1 MKVLDSVVVVTGG
14 AGGLGEGTVR
24 MIADGGG
31 RAVIFDLPGERGEA
45 LSAELGDAVRF
56 VPVDIADP
64 EQVERGVASAMA
76 AFGRIDVLVNA
87 AGISPAH
94 RLVNRRGEMFPLDT
108 FRRAVDINL
117 IGLVDVTRHIA
128 KAMTAN
134 DPSPT
139 GERGL
144 VVNVTSVAAY
154 EGQMGQAAYTASKGA
169 VAQLTL
175 QLARDLAEYG
185 IRVMAIAPGIMDTPM
200 LASIDESRRARL
212 MDLHLFPK
220 RLGTATDFAT
230 LVRTFMEVDL
240 LNAEVVR
247 LDAGAR
253 MG

>member
-1 MKVLDSVVVVTGG
+1 MRILNSVGVVTGG
-14 AGGLGEGTVR
+14 ASGLGEGVAR
-24 MIADGGG
+24 MLVAGGG
-31 RAVIFDLPGERGEA
+31 QAAVFDLPGSRGEQ
-45 LSAELGDAVRF
+45 LQSELGERLFF
-56 VPVDIADP
+56 VPMDITNPD
-64 EQVERGVASAMA
+64 QVEEGVAAVVKR
-76 AFGRIDVLVNA
+76 FGRIDVLVSA

-94 RLVNRRGEMFPLDT
+94 RMVNRAGALYPLDV
-108 FRRAVDINL
+108 FRKAIDVNL
-117 IGLVDVTRHIA
+117 IGLIDVSRHVA

-134 DPSPT
+134 EPGPH

-144 VVNVTSVAAY
+144 IVNVSSVAAF
-154 EGQMGQAAYTASKGA
+154 EGQKGQAAYTASKGA

-175 QLARDLAEYG
+175 QLARDLAEFG

-200 LASIDESRRARL
+200 LASIEDTRRQRL

-220 RLGTATDFAT
+220 RLGTVDDFCA
-230 LVRTFMEVDL
+230 LVRTFMEVEL